1 MTLCIWFFPEGL
13 AKRLEEKLVET
24 YGFNKEVP
32 ILQLKESGDK
42 DLNFLAEFV
51 YEKVFLH
58 YTLKQWGYTPGQLGP
73 SVIARVPVFTGKDDR
88 YFYNK
93 YQSIPMQGYS
103 AMITSMLYHPN
114 INLTVG
120 QSFDKNYAEGMDCVF
135 YTGSID
141 EYSDYSLDQ
150 LPYRSLSFDF
160 QTLDREYFQ
169 PGSVVNYLNNYD
181 FTRIGEYKY
190 FLDTVSEK
198 TVISYEYPQDFVL
211 DKNERFY
218 PLMTAEAR
226 GMYEKY
232 AVLAE
237 KEKNIS
243 FIGRLAEYR
252 YYDMDKSVVSALAA
266 VKAYC

>member
-1 MTLCIWFFPEGL
+1 M
-13 AKRLEEKLVET
+13 
-24 YGFNKEVP
+24 
-32 ILQLKESGDK
+32 
-42 DLNFLAEFV
+42 
-51 YEKVFLH
+51 
-58 YTLKQWGYTPGQLGP
+58 
-73 SVIARVPVFTGKDDR
+73 
-88 YFYNK
+88 
-93 YQSIPMQGYS
+93 
-103 AMITSMLYHPN
+103 
-114 INLTVG
+114 
-120 QSFDKNYAEGMDCVF
+120 
-135 YTGSID
+135 
-141 EYSDYSLDQ
+141 
-150 LPYRSLSFDF
+150 
-160 QTLDREYFQ
+160 DREFFQ
-169 PGSVVNYLNNYD
+169 SGSVVNYPNNYD

-252 YYDMDKSVVSALAA
+252 YYDMDKSVVSALEA
-266 VKAYC
+266 VKASL